1 MSYTS
6 LMALLPAQ
14 TRRLFVA
21 FASVWAVA
29 GCMTEGTGLG
39 LNLVPETQVEQM
51 GLESWKAVRTET
63 PVSRNVTYQR
73 AAQDVA
79 GRILRASGKNPHE
92 WEVVVFA
99 SPEANAFALP
109 GKKIGVYEGMF
120 NVANTPDKLA
130 AVIGHE
136 VAHVD
141 AAHAAERVNTQVGME
156 IGVQLIGDVLG
167 AVTSVPPETAQAFL
181 GAGATYGV
189 VLPYSR
195 NQELEADRIGIHY
208 MAQAGYQPRAAIE
221 LWQSM
226 SRLGQSQPTFLSTHP
241 APEQRI
247 EELERLIPEVSAGR
261 R

>member
-1 MSYTS
+1 MSHMS
-6 LMALLPAQ
+6 I
-14 TRRLFVA
+14 RIRLSA
-21 FASVWAVA
+21 FAGRLLAAVA
-29 GCMTEGTGLG
+29 ALAMAGCVTEGTGLG
-39 LNLVPETQVEQM
+39 LSLVPESQVEQM
-51 GLESWKAVRTET
+51 GLESWKAIRAET
-63 PVSRNVTYQR
+63 PVSRNADYQR

-79 GRILRASGKNPHE
+79 GRILRASGKNPRE

-99 SPEANAFALP
+99 SPEPNAFALP
-109 GKKIGVYEGMF
+109 GKKIGIYEGMF

-130 AVIGHE
+130 AVLGHE

-141 AAHAAERVNTQVGME
+141 AAHAAERVNTQVGTE
-156 IGVQLIGDVLG
+156 IGVQLIGNVLG
-167 AVTSVPPETAQAFL
+167 AVSSIPPETAQALL

-195 NQELEADRIGIHY
+195 NQELEADRIGLHY
-208 MAQAGYQPRAAIE
+208 MVQAGYQPRAAVE

-226 SRLGQSQPTFLSTHP
+226 SRLGPGQPTLLSTHP

-247 EELERLIPEVSAGR
+247 EELERMIPEVSAGR